1 MTRHAPRRPNVS
13 RPLLAALL
21 LAIGLVA
28 LAYLHDADKPAPD
41 AQPAPPKSTG
51 AKNAAA
57 AKTAAA
63 PTAAPGKGDGAP
75 HDPASIAPG
84 AVAASD
90 SAAAAGSTAAHGA
103 EPQASQQPT
112 ATLAA
117 TPSAPVDIF
126 PSQRWDP
133 PPPPPPDPAAI
144 AAPAAPPQPPALP
157 FTVRSLWLDAD
168 GTFYVV
174 LNASGREFPVCVGC
188 KRRGFLRKGDV
199 LMETYRIEE
208 INRRELRLQFL
219 PLKRQ
224 QKLSLGGAK

>member
-28 LAYLHDADKPAPD
+28 LAYLHDADAPARD

-57 AKTAAA
+57 AKSAAA
-63 PTAAPGKGDGAP
+63 PTAAPSKGDGAP

-90 SAAAAGSTAAHGA
+90 SAAAGSTAAHGA
-103 EPQASQQPT
+103 EPQASQRPT